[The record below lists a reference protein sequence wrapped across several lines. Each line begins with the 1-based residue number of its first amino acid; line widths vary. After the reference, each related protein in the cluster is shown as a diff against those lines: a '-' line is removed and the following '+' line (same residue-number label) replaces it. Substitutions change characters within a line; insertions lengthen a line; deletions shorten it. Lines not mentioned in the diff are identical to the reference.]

1 MPRSHIELAIGTETA
16 AFDTITGALSIEGF
30 EGFWE
35 DGKILRAY
43 IGEERWH
50 PDRLEDLRRTLTR
63 IATDLSLAPPS
74 LTLTPVT
81 ERNWNRSW
89 EETIRPIRVTA
100 RIVIAPTWHP
110 FTAGPGDIVLTI
122 DPKMSFGTG
131 YHETTR
137 LVLGLLERHLTPGAR
152 VLDAGTGTGILA
164 IAALKLGAASALG
177 FDIDEWSYVNAIE
190 NARLNGVS
198 GLFTVRQ
205 GDLPS
210 VTESGFD
217 LIAANIQ
224 KNVIEE
230 MLPGLVSRLSTSGTL
245 LVSGLLAGDRDS
257 ILAALTGG
265 GLALVDERRDGEW
278 IAFAGKLG

>member
-1 MPRSHIELAIGTETA
+1 MGRSHIELAIGTETS

-35 DGKILRAY
+35 DGNILRAY
-43 IGEERWH
+43 ISEELWH
-50 PDRLEDLRRTLTR
+50 TDRLVGLRENLTR
-63 IATDLSLAPPS
+63 IANNLSLPPPS

-81 ERNWNRSW
+81 DQNWNRSW
-89 EETIRPIRVTA
+89 EETIRPIRVTE

-137 LVLGLLERHLTPGAR
+137 LMLGLLERHLTSGAH

-177 FDIDEWSYVNAIE
+177 FDIDEWAFANAVE
-190 NARLNGVS
+190 NARLNDVS

-205 GDLPS
+205 GDLRS

-230 MLPGLVSRLSTSGTL
+230 MLPGLVSRLAPAGTL

-257 ILAALTGG
+257 IIAALTAG
-265 GLALVDERRDGEW
+265 GLALTDERREGEW
-278 IAFAGKLG
+278 IAFAGKPA

>member
-1 MPRSHIELAIGTETA
+1 MGRSHIELAIGTETA
-16 AFDTITGALSIEGF
+16 AFDTMTGALSVEGF

-35 DGKILRAY
+35 DGKILRAF
-43 IGEERWH
+43 IGDDRWN
-50 PDRLEDLRRTLTR
+50 PDRLDVLRETLTR
-63 IATDLSLAPPS
+63 IAGDLSLPPPS

-81 ERNWNRSW
+81 EQNWNRSW
-89 EETIRPIRVTA
+89 EETIRPIRVTE

-137 LVLGLLERHLTPGAR
+137 LMLGLLERHLTAGAR
-152 VLDAGTGTGILA
+152 LLDAGTGTGVIA
-164 IAALKLGAASALG
+164 IAALKLGAASAIG
-177 FDIDEWSYVNAIE
+177 FDIDEWSFANAAE
-190 NARLNGVS
+190 NGALNGVS

-205 GDLPS
+205 GDLSAVPE
-210 VTESGFD
+210 TGFD

-230 MLPGLVSRLSTSGTL
+230 MLPGLVSRLAPAGTL
-245 LVSGLLAGDRDS
+245 LVSGLLTGDRDS
-257 ILAALTGG
+257 MVATLTGV
-265 GLALVDERRDGEW
+265 GLTLADERREGEW
-278 IAFAGKLG
+278 IAFAAKRA

>member
-1 MPRSHIELAIGTETA
+1 MPRSHIELAIGTEPA

-43 IGEERWH
+43 IAEDRWDS
-50 PDRLEDLRRTLTR
+50 DRLDSLRLTLAR
-63 IATDLSLAPPS
+63 IASTLALPPPS
-74 LTLTPVT
+74 LEITPVADQ
-81 ERNWNRSW
+81 NWNKSW
-89 EETIRPIRVTA
+89 EETIRPIRVTE

-137 LVLGLLERHLTPGAR
+137 LILGLLERHLTPGAR

-177 FDIDEWSYVNAIE
+177 FDIDEWSYANALE
-190 NARLNGVS
+190 NGRLNGVA
-198 GLFTVRQ
+198 GQFTVRQ
-205 GDLPS
+205 CDLPS

-230 MLPGLVSRLSTSGTL
+230 MLPGLVSRLAPEGTL

-257 ILAALTGG
+257 IVTTLTGARLV
-265 GLALVDERRDGEW
+265 LADERREGEW
-278 IAFAGKLG
+278 IACAGKLT

>member
-43 IGEERWH
+43 IAEDRWH
-50 PDRLEDLRRTLTR
+50 PDRLDGLRMNLTR
-63 IATDLSLAPPS
+63 ITSDLALPPPS
-74 LTLTPVT
+74 LTLTPVAD
-81 ERNWNRSW
+81 RNWNRSW
-89 EETIRPIRVTA
+89 EETIRPIRVTE

-110 FTAGPGDIVLTI
+110 FTAGAGDIVLTI

-137 LVLGLLERHLTPGAR
+137 LMLGLLERHVTSGAR
-152 VLDAGTGTGILA
+152 ILDAGTGTGILA

-177 FDIDEWSYVNAIE
+177 FDTDEWSYANAIE
-190 NARLNGVS
+190 NGRLNGVS

-205 GDLPS
+205 CDLPS
-210 VTESGFD
+210 INESGFD

-224 KNVIEE
+224 KNIIEE
-230 MLPGLVSRLSTSGTL
+230 MLPGLVSRLAPAGTL
-245 LVSGLLAGDRDS
+245 LVSGLLTGDRDS
-257 ILAALTGG
+257 ITAALTGE
-265 GLALVDERRDGEW
+265 GLVLADERREGEW
-278 IAFAGKLG
+278 TAYAGKLT

>member
-1 MPRSHIELAIGTETA
+1 M
-16 AFDTITGALSIEGF
+16 ITGALSIEGF

-43 IGEERWH
+43 IAEDRWH
-50 PDRLEDLRRTLTR
+50 PGWLESLRMNLARITNDLALP
-63 IATDLSLAPPS
+63 PPS
-74 LTLTPVT
+74 LTLTTVADQ
-81 ERNWNRSW
+81 NWNRSW
-89 EETIRPIRVTA
+89 EETIRPVRVTE
-100 RIVIAPTWHP
+100 RIVIAPSWHP

-131 YHETTR
+131 YHESTR
-137 LVLGLLERHLTPGAR
+137 LMLGLLERHISSGAR

-177 FDIDEWSYVNAIE
+177 FDIDEWSYANAIE
-190 NARLNGVS
+190 NAGLNGVS

-224 KNVIEE
+224 KNVIEK
-230 MLPGLVSRLSTSGTL
+230 MLPGLVSRLAPAGTL

-257 ILAALTGG
+257 IVATLTGA
-265 GLALVDERRDGEW
+265 GLALEDESCEGEW
-278 IAFAGKLG
+278 IACAGKLT

>member
-50 PDRLEDLRRTLTR
+50 PDRLDDLRRTLTR
-63 IATDLSLAPPS
+63 IATDLSLPPPS

-110 FTAGPGDIVLTI
+110 FAAGPGDIVLTI

-137 LVLGLLERHLTPGAR
+137 LMLRLLERHLTPGSR

-177 FDIDEWSYVNAIE
+177 FDIDEWSYANAVE

-210 VTESGFD
+210 VTESWFD

-230 MLPGLVSRLSTSGTL
+230 MLPGLVSRLAPSGTL
-245 LVSGLLAGDRDS
+245 LVSGLLAGDSDS
-257 ILAALTGG
+257 ILGALTGA
-265 GLALVDERRDGEW
+265 GLALADERRDGEW
-278 IAFAGKLG
+278 IAFAGQLR

>member
-1 MPRSHIELAIGTETA
+1 MGRSHIELAIGTETA

-35 DGKILRAY
+35 DGRILRAY
-43 IGEERWH
+43 IAEDRWH
-50 PDRLEDLRRTLTR
+50 PDRLNGLRVNLTR
-63 IATDLSLAPPS
+63 ITSHLALPPPS
-74 LTLTPVT
+74 LTLTPVADQ
-81 ERNWNRSW
+81 NWNRSW
-89 EETIRPIRVTA
+89 EETIRPIRVTE

-110 FTAGPGDIVLTI
+110 FAAGAGDIVLTI

-137 LVLGLLERHLTPGAR
+137 LMLELLERHLTPGAR
-152 VLDAGTGTGILA
+152 FLDAGTGTGILA
-164 IAALKLGAASALG
+164 IAALKLGAASAVG
-177 FDIDEWSYVNAIE
+177 FDIDEWSYANAVE

-205 GDLPS
+205 GDLAS

-230 MLPGLVSRLSTSGTL
+230 MLPGLVSRLAPVGTL
-245 LVSGLLAGDRDS
+245 LVSGLLTSDRDS
-257 ILAALTGG
+257 IVATLTGG
-265 GLALVDERRDGEW
+265 GLVLGDERREGEW
-278 IAFAGKLG
+278 IAYAGTLA

>member
-1 MPRSHIELAIGTETA
+1 MGRSHIELAIGTETA

-35 DGKILRAY
+35 DGRILRAY
-43 IGEERWH
+43 IAEDRWH
-50 PDRLEDLRRTLTR
+50 PDRLNGLRVNLTR
-63 IATDLSLAPPS
+63 ITSHLALPPPS
-74 LTLTPVT
+74 LTLTPVADQ
-81 ERNWNRSW
+81 NWNRSW
-89 EETIRPIRVTA
+89 EETIRPIRVTE

-110 FTAGPGDIVLTI
+110 FAAGAGDIVLTI

-137 LVLGLLERHLTPGAR
+137 LMLELLERHLTPGAR
-152 VLDAGTGTGILA
+152 FLDAGTGTGILA
-164 IAALKLGAASALG
+164 IAALKLGAASAVG
-177 FDIDEWSYVNAIE
+177 FDIDEWSYANAVE

-205 GDLPS
+205 GDLAS

-230 MLPGLVSRLSTSGTL
+230 MLPGLVSRLAPVGTL
-245 LVSGLLAGDRDS
+245 LVSGLLTSDRDS
-257 ILAALTGG
+257 IVATLTGG
-265 GLALVDERRDGEW
+265 GLVLGDERREGEW
-278 IAFAGKLG
+278 IAYAGTLT

>member
-1 MPRSHIELAIGTETA
+1 MGRPYIELAIGTETS

-35 DGKILRAY
+35 DGNILRAY
-43 IGEERWH
+43 ISGDLWH
-50 PDRLEDLRRTLTR
+50 EDRLDGLRKNLTR
-63 IATDLSLAPPS
+63 IADDLSLPPPS
-74 LTLTPVT
+74 LTLTPVADQ
-81 ERNWNRSW
+81 NWNRSW
-89 EETIRPIRVTA
+89 EETIRPIRVTE

-137 LVLGLLERHLTPGAR
+137 LMLRLLERHLRSGAR
-152 VLDAGTGTGILA
+152 VLDAGTGTGVLA

-177 FDIDEWSYVNAIE
+177 FDIDEWSYANAVE

-198 GLFTVRQ
+198 GLFTVRR

-210 VTESGFD
+210 VTENGFD

-230 MLPGLVSRLSTSGTL
+230 MLPGLVSRLAPAGTL
-245 LVSGLLAGDRDS
+245 LLSGLLAGDRGS
-257 ILAALTGG
+257 MIASLAAG
-265 GLALVDERRDGEW
+265 GLSLADERREGEW
-278 IAFAGKLG
+278 IAFAGMLR

>member
-35 DGKILRAY
+35 DGNTLRAY
-43 IGEERWH
+43 IDEERWH
-50 PDRLEDLRRTLTR
+50 TDRLDGLREKLTR
-63 IATDLSLAPPS
+63 IANGLSLPPPS

-81 ERNWNRSW
+81 EQNWNRSW
-89 EETIRPIRVTA
+89 EETIRPIRVTD

-137 LVLGLLERHLTPGAR
+137 LILGLIERHLTTGAHI
-152 VLDAGTGTGILA
+152 LDAGTGTGVLA
-164 IAALKLGAASALG
+164 IAALKLGAASAVG
-177 FDIDEWSYVNAIE
+177 FDIDEWSFANAVE

-205 GDLPS
+205 GDLSAVP
-210 VTESGFD
+210 ESGFD
-217 LIAANIQ
+217 LITANIQ
-224 KNVIEE
+224 RNVIEE
-230 MLPGLVSRLSTSGTL
+230 MLPGLVSRLAPAGTL
-245 LVSGLLAGDRDS
+245 LVSGLLTGDRD
-257 ILAALTGG
+257 AMATTLTEA
-265 GLALVDERRDGEW
+265 GLALADERREGEW
-278 IAFAGKLG
+278 IACAAKLT

>member
-1 MPRSHIELAIGTETA
+1 MGRSHIELAIGTDSA

-35 DGKILRAY
+35 DGTILRAY
-43 IGEERWH
+43 IGNDRWH
-50 PDRLEDLRRTLTR
+50 PDRLDGLREKLTR
-63 IATDLSLAPPS
+63 IAAELSLPPPT

-89 EETIRPIRVTA
+89 EETIRPIRVTD

-137 LVLGLLERHLTPGAR
+137 LMLGLLERHMTAGAR
-152 VLDAGTGTGILA
+152 VLDAGTGTGVLA
-164 IAALKLGAASALG
+164 IAALKLGAASAIG
-177 FDIDEWSYVNAIE
+177 FDIDEWSFANAAE
-190 NARLNGVS
+190 NALLNELS
-198 GLFTVRQ
+198 GRFTIRQ
-205 GDLPS
+205 GDLS
-210 VTESGFD
+210 VIPESGFD
-217 LIAANIQ
+217 LIVANIQ

-230 MLPGLVSRLSTSGTL
+230 MLPGLVSRLTPAGTL

-257 ILAALTGG
+257 TIAALTGA
-265 GLALVDERRDGEW
+265 GLAIADERRAGEW
-278 IAFAGKLG
+278 IAFAGRLT